1 MPHQLIALIILVI
14 LDNHVNHIFLS
25 HLCQKQLFYFDNIQ
39 FCPLFNVTKI
49 MSKLSF
55 KN

>member
-14 LDNHVNHIFLS
+14 LDNHVNHIFY
-25 HLCQKQLFYFDNIQ
+25 HICQKQLFYFDNIQ
-39 FCPLFNVTKI
+39 FCPLFDVTKI